1 MKRKSMSNLPVSE
14 RKDAE
19 SKRITVLSEE
29 NNDID
34 IFESETTEKIGDSK
48 IIDSQDTFSKQRKFD
63 AFLVEAIDEALTSL
77 GIPVKNTIYFQLENN
92 FNIPK
97 DEIPKHIDE
106 FTKIIHKMFGLGA
119 KRLEIK
125 FLKNLH
131 SKIKINIELTE
142 YEQLLSKWLI
152 DDTSFVEYIYIA
164 RNNYFNKQ

>member
-1 MKRKSMSNLPVSE
+1 MSNLPVSE

-77 GIPVKNTIYFQLENN
+77 GGSQ
-92 FNIPK
+92 
-97 DEIPKHIDE
+97 
-106 FTKIIHKMFGLGA
+106 
-119 KRLEIK
+119 
-125 FLKNLH
+125 
-131 SKIKINIELTE
+131 SKI
-142 YEQLLSKWLI
+142 Q
-152 DDTSFVEYIYIA
+152 YIS
-164 RNNYFNKQ
+164 N